1 MTVRFNSLI
10 FIVGVA
16 VVVSSLCI
24 SNSRA
29 AIINVSGTGV
39 DAGSAAVV
47 DLDNGGAENNMIQGY
62 EELEEVAVGPNSV
75 IVDRLVGDNLN
86 IGDPFQG
93 FTNFNA
99 ANGRFLPTGLY
110 NSHLIH
116 FDPVGTSGG
125 ISGPATFTFKGSI
138 VGIIISNAG
147 DDKLLNDS
155 DPIFGNALDY
165 DTAQQRRFDGG
176 GGLDIVTLLA
186 ANVLRIDQAM
196 TGSSHID
203 NARVLTIPVPEPMSA
218 GLLTLGAAGLAM
230 RRRR

>member
-1 MTVRFNSLI
+1 MRFNSLI
-10 FIVGVA
+10 FIVG
-16 VVVSSLCI
+16 VVSSLCI

-39 DAGSAAVV
+39 DAGSAAGV

-86 IGDPFQG
+86 IGDTFQG

-99 ANGRFLPTGLY
+99 ANGRFLPIGLY

-196 TGSSHID
+196 TGSRHID

>member
-1 MTVRFNSLI
+1 MRFNSLI

-39 DAGSAAVV
+39 DAGSAAGV

-75 IVDRLVGDNLN
+75 IVDRLVGANLN
-86 IGDPFQG
+86 IGDTFQG

-125 ISGPATFTFKGSI
+125 ISGPATFTFQGSI

>member
-1 MTVRFNSLI
+1 MRFNSLI

-16 VVVSSLCI
+16 VVMSSLCI

-29 AIINVSGTGV
+29 AISNVSGTGV
-39 DAGSAAVV
+39 DAGSAAGV
-47 DLDNGGAENNMIQGY
+47 DLDNGRAENNMIQGY
-62 EELEEVAVGPNSV
+62 EELEEVAVGPNLV

-86 IGDPFQG
+86 IGDTFRG

-138 VGIIISNAG
+138 VGVIISNAG
-147 DDKLLNDS
+147 ADKLLNDS

-176 GGLDIVTLLA
+176 GGLDIVTLLET
-186 ANVLRIDQAM
+186 NVLRIDQAI
-196 TGSSHID
+196 TGSRHID
-203 NARVLTIPVPEPMSA
+203 NARVLTIPIPEPMSA